1 MTTINQHFHQIGAKA
16 AELVLQQM
24 EDPESSPQHVV
35 MPVELMPGKTT
46 AAPLLP
52 DFTETSDDPAGH

>member
-1 MTTINQHFHQIGAKA
+1 
-16 AELVLQQM
+16 M
-24 EDPESSPQHVV
+24 EDPECSPQHVV

-52 DFTETSDDPAGH
+52 DFAESSTDGTGH